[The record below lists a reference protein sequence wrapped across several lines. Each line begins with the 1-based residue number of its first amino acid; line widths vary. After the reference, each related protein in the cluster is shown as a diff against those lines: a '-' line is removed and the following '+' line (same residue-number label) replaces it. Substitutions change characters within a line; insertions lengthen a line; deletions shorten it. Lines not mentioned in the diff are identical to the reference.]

1 MKNTIRRAL
10 ALLLC
15 LLLGLTLFPGPA
27 LAEGETEGDP
37 AVTVEEAETVPEVIP
52 EEPEAILEEPEIIPE
67 EPEDIPEGPEDVPAP
82 LEKSGEALEPV
93 PAVLAGSDLPEV
105 PTEEEPEEES
115 AEEPEEDPFPLTETE
130 EVALSFADLDDG
142 TDPEAL
148 LDAYAE
154 QVITAALPRRRL
166 LRAAKNS
173 GYRLPDYDREIY
185 AALREL
191 AVHIA
196 AGEQDSP
203 VAVVTVT
210 QSWTAEDLGVSAL
223 YVDGSYN
230 AALAAARARL
240 YDPKDSFGTILRCL
254 LADCPYEM
262 YWFDKTSGG
271 SRYNRSTSFSLG
283 DDTID
288 AVSEITVTLAVS
300 ADYARTDDDKRV
312 DTSRSAA
319 VHTAVARAQE
329 IAASYAG
336 YAAYARLAAYR
347 DAICELTA
355 YNNKAAVNPSLAYGD
370 PWQLIWVFD
379 GDASTTVVCEGYS
392 KAFQY
397 LCDLSARDDCV
408 CYTVTG
414 DMARTG
420 GSRGGHMWNI
430 VTMDDGRNYLV
441 DVTNCDAGTVGYPDL
456 LFLKGAEGDAQEGY
470 SFPCGGSTRI
480 DYWYDVEMF
489 SVYTEAEL
497 TLSALAYG
505 ETPAYALG
513 DVDHSNAVNADDA
526 LQLLRYLSGE
536 LTSIFD
542 YDSDADRAARLALG
556 DMDGDGSV
564 TEQDAEL
571 IQRLCIGLD
580 G

>member
-1 MKNTIRRAL
+1 MKNIVRRAL

-15 LLLGLTLFPGPA
+15 LLLGLTLFPGSA
-27 LAEGETEGDP
+27 LAEGETAEDP
-37 AVTVEEAETVPEVIP
+37 AITVEEPESVPEESASVP
-52 EEPEAILEEPEIIPE
+52 EEPEFVPEEPESVPE
-67 EPEDIPEGPEDVPAP
+67 EPEVVPAPVEEAGEPLEALPAGLTEAETSEDEPAEPEDIPA
-82 LEKSGEALEPV
+82 
-93 PAVLAGSDLPEV
+93 
-105 PTEEEPEEES
+105 EEPEEE
-115 AEEPEEDPFPLTETE
+115 PLPLTETE

-154 QVITAALPRRRL
+154 QVIAAALPRRRML

-185 AALREL
+185 AALREMS
-191 AVHIA
+191 VHIA

-223 YVDGSYN
+223 YVNGSYN
-230 AALAAARARL
+230 AALDAARARL

-300 ADYARTDDDKRV
+300 ADYARTEDDKRV

-319 VHTAVARAQE
+319 VHTAVQRAQE
-329 IAASYAG
+329 IAASCAG

-347 DAICELTA
+347 DAICELTS

-397 LCDLSARDDCV
+397 LCDLSGRDDCV

-420 GSRGGHMWNI
+420 GSSGGHMWNI

-441 DVTNCDAGTVGYPDL
+441 DVTNCDAGTAGYPDL
-456 LFLKGAEGDAQEGY
+456 LFLKGAEGDAQNGY
-470 SFPCGGSTRI
+470 SFPCGGGTRI
-480 DYWYDVEMF
+480 YYWYDDEMF

-505 ETPAYALG
+505 EYPAPVYALG
-513 DVDHSNAVNADDA
+513 DVDHSGAVDADDA
-526 LQLLRYLSGE
+526 LQLLRYLCDLE
-536 LTSIFD
+536 SIFS
-542 YDSDADRAARLALG
+542 YDSEEERADRLALG
-556 DMDGDGSV
+556 DMDGDGV
-564 TEQDAEL
+564 LTEADAER
-571 IQRLCIGLD
+571 IQRLAIGLD
-580 G
+580 R